1 MLCMNASKV
10 LGVWVIGIQQEK
22 IVSQNVFVTQLSG
35 LYHYKGFFFSVT
47 YLGRFQCGHPLVE
60 QQISRQYS
68 FSVCSADEA
77 TFCVHN
83 GVVNKHVSRSGK
95 TKIYMS
101 RVDW

>member
-10 LGVWVIGIQQEK
+10 LDVWVIGIQQEK
-22 IVSQNVFVTQLSG
+22 
-35 LYHYKGFFFSVT
+35 LYLKMYLLHNCLVCTITKDFFSVI

-95 TKIYMS
+95 TKIYVSHM
-101 RVDW
+101 DW